1 MTQHVLGFEPY
12 NYMRPYVQINI
23 PKFG

>member
-1 MTQHVLGFEPY
+1 VLGFEPY